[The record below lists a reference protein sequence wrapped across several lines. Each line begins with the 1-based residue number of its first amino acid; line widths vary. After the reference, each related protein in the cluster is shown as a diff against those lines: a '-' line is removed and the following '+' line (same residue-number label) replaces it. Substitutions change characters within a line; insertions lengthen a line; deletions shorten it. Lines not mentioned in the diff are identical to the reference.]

1 MLAMLKQ
8 KCSYHYLD
16 VVFAL
21 TLCSYYLDV
30 NIDMLY
36 LIVLIHLN
44 SMFVYLCACFFFLS
58 GLT

>member
-8 KCSYHYLD
+8 KCSYYLD

-44 SMFVYLCACFFFLS
+44 SMFVYLCACFFFYL
-58 GLT
+58 G

>member
-1 MLAMLKQ
+1 MLDMLKQ
-8 KCSYHYLD
+8 KCSNPYLD

-21 TLCSYYLDV
+21 TLCSSYLDV

-44 SMFVYLCACFFFLS
+44 SMFVYLCACFFF
-58 GLT
+58 

>member
-1 MLAMLKQ
+1 MLDMLKQ
-8 KCSYHYLD
+8 KFSYHYLD

-36 LIVLIHLN
+36 LIVLIYLN
-44 SMFVYLCACFFFLS
+44 SMFVYLYACFFYV
-58 GLT
+58 G